1 MTDPRPGLRV
11 LLADDHPVYRL
22 GLRALLA
29 SLDGFEVV
37 GEAATGAE
45 AVARAR
51 ELQPDVVV
59 MDLHMPE
66 MNGIKATK
74 SILRSDPAPV
84 VLMLTHSDEDQS
96 LLDAVL
102 AGARGYVLK
111 EAGTDAIVRA
121 IEDVARGEMILGAS
135 IAGKVAGL
143 LAAGRQ
149 PASRP
154 FPELTERE
162 LAILDLM
169 AQGLNNTAIGL
180 KLGVGDKRIRNCVS
194 EIYSKLRVPDRSM
207 AIIRAREAG
216 LGGSGEH
223 DAG

>member
-1 MTDPRPGLRV
+1 MTGPTLRV

-22 GLRALLA
+22 GLRALLE

-66 MNGIKATK
+66 LTGIDATR
-74 SILRSDPAPV
+74 SIVRSDPDAS
-84 VLMLTHSDEDQS
+84 VLVLTHSDEDQT
-96 LLDAVL
+96 LVDAVL

-111 EAGTDAIVRA
+111 DAGTDAIVRA
-121 IEDVARGEMILGAS
+121 IQDVASGEMILGAS
-135 IAGKVAGL
+135 VAGKVAGL
-143 LAAGRQ
+143 LGAGRAQ
-149 PASRP
+149 AARP
-154 FPELTERE
+154 FPDLTDRE
-162 LAILDLM
+162 FEILELM
-169 AQGLNNTAIGL
+169 ARGLNNSVIAVR
-180 KLGVGDKRIRNCVS
+180 LGVGDKRVRNCVS
-194 EIYSKLRVPDRSM
+194 DIYTKLRVPDRAQ

-216 LGGSGEH
+216 LGRP
-223 DAG
+223 AGDQA

>member
-1 MTDPRPGLRV
+1 MTAPLLRV

-22 GLRALLA
+22 GLRALLG
-29 SLDGFEVV
+29 SLDGFDVV

-51 ELQPDVVV
+51 ELRADVVV

-66 MNGIKATK
+66 LNGIEATK
-74 SILRSDPAPV
+74 AIVRDDPDAA
-84 VLMLTHSDEDQS
+84 VLGLTHSDEDQS
-96 LLDAVL
+96 LVDAVL

-121 IEDVARGEMILGAS
+121 IQDVASGEMILGAS

-143 LAAGRQ
+143 LGGSRQ
-149 PASRP
+149 PKPRP

-162 LAILDLM
+162 FAILELM
-169 AQGLNNTAIGL
+169 ARGLNNSVIGL
-180 KLGVGDKRIRNCVS
+180 RLGVGDKRVRNCVS
-194 EIYSKLRVPDRSM
+194 EIYSKLRVPDRAQ

-216 LGGSGEH
+216 LGRATHVDG
-223 DAG
+223 